1 MKRIVV
7 LLAVVAALLLLVF
20 GATYAID
27 RSFRPPQT
35 VLDELVQSHGE
46 PHIVERPDQQML
58 VIETVGDPNELG
70 GPAIMRLFSVLAD
83 LQESPPDASTS
94 APRARWPKPFET
106 PITEWVGI
114 WAVPAPEGLTE
125 LPPDTN
131 DDATMVV
138 ELQTWQ
144 YGTVAELLHVGPYTE
159 EGPTSERL
167 RNYIEEKGCEIVGPH
182 EEEYWS
188 GPSPFAWLDDPESY
202 YTILRY
208 NVRPR

>member
-94 APRARWPKPFET
+94 APRARWPKP
-106 PITEWVGI
+106 
-114 WAVPAPEGLTE
+114 LK
-125 LPPDTN
+125 
-131 DDATMVV
+131 
-138 ELQTWQ
+138 
-144 YGTVAELLHVGPYTE
+144 
-159 EGPTSERL
+159 L
-167 RNYIEEKGCEIVGPH
+167 RSPNGWE
-182 EEEYWS
+182 S
-188 GPSPFAWLDDPESY
+188 GPCPL
-202 YTILRY
+202 
-208 NVRPR
+208 PRA